1 MTEHSPLPWT
11 ADPDDRPG
19 YDWNIHILDAKGNRV
34 CFMTSDGPSEENAA
48 LIVRSVNLLPEALA
62 ALERI
67 AAHDGGYVGNIAS
80 DVLQKARQ
88 P

>member
-1 MTEHSPLPWT
+1 MTEYSPLPWRHSNQIM
-11 ADPDDRPG
+11 PVV
-19 YDWNIHILDAKGNRV
+19 YDANGDVACLG
-34 CFMTSDGPSEENAA
+34 GENAA

-67 AAHDGGYVGNIAS
+67 AAHDGGYAGNIAS